1 VLDEPT
7 GMENY
12 AIFRRG
18 GWRTAAELG
27 GAAARS
33 AVEAE
38 QMPDGVRWI
47 RSYVV
52 AEQHGSIGTICI
64 FQASSPEVVRDHAQR
79 AALPVDEIVT
89 VVDTFVIRPD
99 PLPAVI

>member
-1 VLDEPT
+1 VFDEPA

-18 GWRTAAELG
+18 GWRTADELG
-27 GAAARS
+27 EAATRS
-33 AVEAE
+33 AAEAE

-52 AEQHGSIGTICI
+52 AEQDGSIGTICI
-64 FQASSPEVVRDHAQR
+64 FQASSPEAVRDHAQR
-79 AALPVDEIVT
+79 AELPVDEIVA
-89 VVDTFVIRPD
+89 VADTFVVRPD
-99 PLPAVI
+99 PLAAVI